1 MDYKEKVIALL
12 KSQELSKEQK
22 EKLENIFPELNE
34 SEDEKIRKELI
45 DIVAKSPITFAFED
59 KNKVLAWLEKQGE
72 QKPIDTV
79 EPKFKIGD
87 WITDGDVHCKI
98 SDILDDRYIVDTK
111 FTKRSSIPFKY
122 ENNYHLWTINDA
134 KNGDFLAVE
143 DKNFTTPFVAIYK
156 ERGLDFFN
164 SHCFIGFN
172 ENFYEGEAGHSIEN
186 IHPATKEQRDL
197 LFQKMKEAGYKWD
210 TEKKELKKIEE
221 NSFES
226 DRVEKAMSKA
236 GYEWS
241 EETHQLKRIEENSSW
256 SEEDENM
263 IQALNTC
270 VDTAIKSGINYIS
283 FDSKSILIEKVK
295 NWLKS
300 LKDRVQPKQEWYEG
314 DVKINII

>member
-1 MDYKEKVIALL
+1 M
-12 KSQELSKEQK
+12 SKES
-22 EKLENIFPELNE
+22 KLNMNTSDYAISHCNSDKTYNGLEVHKMLCDAYIAGNNNALDDK
-34 SEDEKIRKELI
+34 DEEIRNALI
-45 DIVAKSPITFAFED
+45 NVFATHKDYEVFFGVSTKDIR
-59 KNKVLAWLEKQGE
+59 AWLEKQNHDDKKWIYEDVYLKEKEQLIQDGIDEVLENSQKYGLKKQGE
-72 QKPIDTV
+72 KKETDKV
-79 EPKFKIGD
+79 KPKFKVGD

-111 FTKRSSIPFKY
+111 FTKRSSIPFKR
-122 ENNYHLWTINDA
+122 ENNYHLWTIKDA
-134 KNGDFLAVE
+134 KNSDFLAAE

-226 DRVEKAMSKA
+226 DRVVKAMRKA

-241 EETHQLKRIEENSSW
+241 EETHLLKKIE
-256 SEEDENM
+256 
-263 IQALNTC
+263 QK
-270 VDTAIKSGINYIS
+270 TA
-283 FDSKSILIEKVK
+283 E
-295 NWLKS
+295 
-300 LKDRVQPKQEWYEG
+300 
-314 DVKINII
+314 